1 MATET
6 AISALSS
13 PQEKL
18 LLRLLSTADNLH
30 RMFQQRLRPFGLTP
44 TQYNVL
50 RILRAASGPGLTGL
64 TCSAIGRS
72 MVTPVPD
79 ITRLL
84 ARMKAQHLIR
94 QQRDK
99 TDRRV
104 VWTFIT
110 KNGLDLLATL
120 DATMERAPRELF
132 RALDCQQVNQ
142 LSLLLEQV
150 MGGHGCPMGSPTH
163 SKGALPAHLTGPIS
177 AAKRPGTIPPR
188 PTE

>member
-1 MATET
+1 MASE
-6 AISALSS
+6 APQSAFSS
-13 PQEKL
+13 PQERL

-30 RMFQQRLRPFGLTP
+30 RLFQQRLRLFGLTL

-50 RILRAASGPGLTGL
+50 RILRAAPDPGL

-72 MVTPVPD
+72 MITPVPD

-84 ARMKAQHLIR
+84 ARLQTQRLIA

-104 VWTFIT
+104 VWTHIT
-110 KNGLDLLATL
+110 TTGLDLLAKL
-120 DATMERAPRELF
+120 DATVDQAPRELF
-132 RALDCQQVNQ
+132 RTLSCQQVNE

-150 MGGHGCPMGSPTH
+150 MRGHGCQLAEPPPVS
-163 SKGALPAHLTGPIS
+163 LS
-177 AAKRPGTIPPR
+177 AAKRPAPTPPHQA
-188 PTE
+188 E